1 MKLSDSDLQS
11 ALGRLPGWT
20 LANGKLHREFQF
32 ANFVQAF
39 SFMTL
44 ASYGIEAMN
53 HHPEWFNVYGKVVV
67 DLTTHDAGGITD
79 KDLKLALHLN
89 DAAQRFA

>member
-11 ALGRLPGWT
+11 ALARLPGWSIS
-20 LANGKLHREFQF
+20 NDKLHREFQF
-32 ANFVQAF
+32 PNFVHAF

-79 KDLKLALHLN
+79 KDLKLALHLEEI
-89 DAAQRFA
+89 ARRFA